1 MYVTIFEKGY
11 FTMKHEI
18 KDIKCHACNCIYN
31 EDGCK
36 CVAGEIEVG
45 PSSACT
51 CAETICATF
60 EPSSDVS
67 K

>member
-1 MYVTIFEKGY
+1 
-11 FTMKHEI
+11 MKKEI
-18 KDIKCHACNCIYN
+18 KEIKCNAHNCVYN

-36 CVAGEIEVG
+36 CVAGHIEVG

-60 EPSSDVS
+60 EPNSNVS

>member
-1 MYVTIFEKGY
+1 
-11 FTMKHEI
+11 MKHEI

-36 CVAGEIEVG
+36 CVAGSIEVG

-51 CAETICATF
+51 CADTICATF
-60 EPSSDVS
+60 EPCSSAS
-67 K
+67 CK

>member
-1 MYVTIFEKGY
+1 
-11 FTMKHEI
+11 MKHEI
-18 KDIKCHACNCIYN
+18 KDIHCNAKNCVYN
-31 EDGCK
+31 EEGSK
-36 CVAGEIEVG
+36 CVAGHIEVG

-60 EPSSDVS
+60 EPSAEVS

>member
-1 MYVTIFEKGY
+1 
-11 FTMKHEI
+11 MKHEI
-18 KDIKCHACNCIYN
+18 KEIKCNAVNCVYN
-31 EDGCK
+31 EDGRK
-36 CVAGEIEVG
+36 CVAGHIEVG

-60 EPSSDVS
+60 EPCSSES